1 MRRKKRIHI
10 AMAAFVSLAVMA
22 FTSCVK
28 DELHDTCHPDTGKI
42 AVTAD
47 WTARGPG
54 IATPPSWNIAMGD
67 YTGTETDETHAPDHL
82 FVPGDYTLIAYN
94 PATDIT
100 VSGTTATVATTADGL
115 LSPTPG
121 WLFTSVQEV
130 TIEADHDYAFTA
142 RMLQQVRQL
151 TLTIMP
157 IGDSAERMTSM
168 ECTLTGVA
176 GSMDFA
182 TNTYGDESTVPLH
195 FTKIT
200 EGENAGAWTV
210 TVYLLG
216 VTGERQYL
224 SGYATFADGNP
235 QPMPIESDM
244 TEVLSEEFD
253 HFNDFK
259 SDPKL
264 LSTWTE
270 VPAQV
275 GFTATITDWE
285 AVDGEDIEIN

>member
-1 MRRKKRIHI
+1 
-10 AMAAFVSLAVMA
+10 MAAFVSLAVMS

-28 DELHDTCHPDTGKI
+28 DELHDTSHPDTGKI
-42 AVTAD
+42 TVTAD

-54 IATPPSWNIAMGD
+54 IATPPSWNIAMGG
-67 YTGTETDETHAPDHL
+67 YYGTETSETHAPGQR
-82 FVPGDYTLIAYN
+82 FAPGDYTLTAYN

-100 VSGTTATVATTADGL
+100 VSGTTATVAATADGQL
-115 LSPTPG
+115 CPTPG
-121 WLFTSVQEV
+121 WLFTSVQDV
-130 TIEADHDYAFTA
+130 TIEPDKVYNLTA

-157 IGDSAERMTSM
+157 IGDSAERMIGM
-168 ECTLTGVA
+168 DCTLTGVA

-182 TNTYGDESTVPLH
+182 TDTYGNESTVPLH

-216 VTGERQYL
+216 IVGERQYL

-253 HFNDFK
+253 HFNDYK

-270 VPAQV
+270 APAQV

-285 AVDGEDIEIN
+285 VVDGEDIEIN